1 MKTDIVLLPG
11 DGIGPEI
18 VEAVTKILDAA
29 GADLEYH
36 KYEIGEAEY
45 NRNGA
50 LIPQETFDAIAKYK
64 IALKG
69 PVTTPIGKGFKSVN
83 VQLRLKYDLYIN
95 LRPAYSIKNISKY
108 PNVDIVTV
116 RENTE
121 DLYIGEEHEIENGFE
136 AIKRIT
142 VPASDRIIRYAF
154 EYAKNNGRK
163 KVTCIHKANILKKSD
178 GLFLERFEKIAQE
191 YPNIEADKKI
201 VDNMCM
207 QLVMYPEKY
216 DVLVAPN
223 LYGDIISDL
232 IAGLVG
238 GLGLVPGA
246 NLGKDVAIFEAVHGS
261 APDIAGKGIA
271 NPIALLQAACMML
284 NHIGKKDIADK
295 ITKAI
300 LKTLINGESLTG
312 DLGGK
317 ATTKEL
323 TEAIIKN
330 L

>member
-1 MKTDIVLLPG
+1 MTDIVLLPG

-18 VEAVTKILDAA
+18 VESVTKILDVA
-29 GADLEYH
+29 GADLKYH
-36 KYEIGEAEY
+36 TFDIGQTSYDKCGE
-45 NRNGA
+45 
-50 LIPQETFDAIAKYK
+50 LIPKETLEAIKKYK
-64 IALKG
+64 YVLKG

-83 VQLRLKYDLYIN
+83 VQLRLAFDLYVN
-95 LRPAYSIKNISKY
+95 LRPAYSFKNISKY
-108 PNVDIVTV
+108 QNIDIVTI

-121 DLYIGEEHEIENGFE
+121 DLYIGEEYEIENGVE

-142 VPASDRIIRYAF
+142 VSASERIIRYAF
-154 EYAKNNGRK
+154 DYAVKNNRK

-178 GLFLERFEKIAQE
+178 GLFLNLFNQIAKE
-191 YPNIEADKKI
+191 YPTIISDNKI

-207 QLVMYPEKY
+207 QLVMYPENY

-238 GLGLVPGA
+238 GLGLVAGA

-261 APDIAGKGIA
+261 APDIAFKGIA
-271 NPIALLQAACMML
+271 NPIALLQASIMML
-284 NHIGKKDIADK
+284 NHMGKYSVALK
-295 ITKAI
+295 ISNAI
-300 LKTLINGESLTG
+300 LKTLADGNVLTR
-312 DLGGK
+312 DLGGE
-317 ATTKEL
+317 ATTKEFS
-323 TEAIIKN
+323 EAIIKN

>member
-1 MKTDIVLLPG
+1 MTDIVLLPG

-18 VEAVTKILDAA
+18 VEAVCSILDAA
-29 GADLEYH
+29 GADLKYH
-36 KYEIGEAEY
+36 TFDIGQTSYDKCGE
-45 NRNGA
+45 
-50 LIPQETFDAIAKYK
+50 LIPAETLEAIKKYK
-64 IALKG
+64 VALKG
-69 PVTTPIGKGFKSVN
+69 PVTTPVGKGFRSVN
-83 VQLRLKYDLYIN
+83 VNLRLAFDLYTN
-95 LRPAYSIKNISKY
+95 LRPAYSFANISKY
-108 PNVDIVTV
+108 QNVDIVTV

-142 VPASDRIIRYAF
+142 VPATDRIIRYAF
-154 EYAKNNGRK
+154 EYAKENNRK
-163 KVTCIHKANILKKSD
+163 KVTCIHKANILKQTD
-178 GLFLERFEKIAQE
+178 GLFLARFREIAKE
-191 YPNIEADKKI
+191 YPTIAFDDKI
-201 VDNMCM
+201 IDNMCM

-261 APDIAGKGIA
+261 APDIAGQGIA
-271 NPIALLQAACMML
+271 NPIALLQAAVMML
-284 NHIGKKDIADK
+284 DHMGKKEIGKK
-295 ITKAI
+295 ITDAI
-300 LKTLINGESLTG
+300 LKTLNDGKALTK
-312 DLGGK
+312 DLGGN

-323 TEAIIKN
+323 TNAIITN

>member
-18 VEAVTKILDAA
+18 VEAVCQILDAA
-29 GADLEYH
+29 GAELTYH
-36 KYEIGEAEY
+36 SFDIGQTSYEKCGE
-45 NRNGA
+45 
-50 LIPQETFDAIAKYK
+50 LIPQETLEAIKKYK

-69 PVTTPIGKGFKSVN
+69 PVTTPVGKGFRSVN
-83 VQLRLKYDLYIN
+83 VNLRLAFDLYVN
-95 LRPAYSIKNISKY
+95 LRPAYSFENISGY
-108 PNVDIVTV
+108 QNVDIVTV

-121 DLYIGEEHEIENGFE
+121 DLYIGEEHSIPDGFE

-142 VPASDRIIRYAF
+142 SKATNRILRYAF
-154 EYAKNNGRK
+154 EYAATNGRK
-163 KVTCIHKANILKKSD
+163 KVTCVHKANILKKTD
-178 GLFLERFEKIAQE
+178 GLFLQRFKEIAKE
-191 YPNIEADKKI
+191 YPDIEAEDKI
-201 VDNMCM
+201 IDNMCM
-207 QLVMYPEKY
+207 QLVMYPQKY

-223 LYGDIISDL
+223 LYGDILSDL

-246 NLGKDVAIFEAVHGS
+246 NLGKDVAVFEAVHGS
-261 APDIAGKGIA
+261 APDIAGQGIA
-271 NPIALLQAACMML
+271 NPIALLQAAVMML
-284 NHIGKKDIADK
+284 NHMGKRDTAEK

-300 LKTLINGESLTG
+300 LKTLKAGKALTK
-312 DLGGK
+312 DLGGT

-323 TEAIIKN
+323 TAEMIKN